1 MSLLG
6 HSFVL
11 SDLYF
16 VILSIVKFCEMAY
29 NYIQVSYD
37 ISNEESLIIEVA
49 PLQSIKDSYSKIII
63 ARTKSD
69 NYDYNGIVITDIAR
83 WLLE

>member
-1 MSLLG
+1 
-6 HSFVL
+6 
-11 SDLYF
+11 
-16 VILSIVKFCEMAY
+16 MAY

-83 WLLE
+83 